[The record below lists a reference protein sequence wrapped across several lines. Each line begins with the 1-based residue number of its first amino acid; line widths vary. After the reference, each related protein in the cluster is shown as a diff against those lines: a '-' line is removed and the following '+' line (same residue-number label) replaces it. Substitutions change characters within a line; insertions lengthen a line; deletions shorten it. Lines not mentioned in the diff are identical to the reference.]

1 VKGVGWA
8 RRVAA
13 LLLAALALLLA
24 ACGDRDRAGESPEPP
39 PVERFTVGEGARAAT
54 VLRERGSPAGRPVVV
69 FLHGWG
75 AVRPEAYGPW
85 LLHLVRGGA
94 TVVYPTYQ
102 ASLVDVRGALPN
114 LLAALRTAFARLD
127 GHGPVVAAGHS
138 AGGALAVD
146 LAASAGRAGLPAPRA
161 VLSVFPG
168 RGLRGIRLRL
178 PAADPAGIPPSTR
191 LLVLASERDEVVGTG
206 TARKLVRRAVTVPRE
221 RRTLRL
227 VHDRA
232 AADHGAPQRDDA
244 AARRTFWTPLDRL
257 VQRVTRRT
265 VG

>member
-1 VKGVGWA
+1 MIRLPAVLL
-8 RRVAA
+8 VAC
-13 LLLAALALLLA
+13 LALA
-24 ACGDRDRAGESPEPP
+24 ACGGDDAPSTRSGPP
-39 PVERFTVGEGARAAT
+39 PVERTVVGEGARAAT
-54 VLRERGSPAGRPVVV
+54 VLREAGAPAGRPVVV
-69 FLHGWG
+69 FLHGWS

-102 ASLVDVRGALPN
+102 SSLVDVRSPLPN
-114 LLAALRTAFARLD
+114 LLAALRAVFARLP

-146 LAASAGRAGLPAPRA
+146 LAASAARAGLPAPRA

-168 RGLRGIRLRL
+168 RGLRGIPLRL
-178 PAADPAGIPPSTR
+178 PAADPEGIPPATR
-191 LLVLASERDEVVGTG
+191 LLVLASSRDEVVGTG
-206 TARKLVRRAVTVPRE
+206 TARNLVARAERIPRA

-227 VHDRA
+227 VRDRG

-244 AARRTFWTPLDRL
+244 AARRTFWRPLDEL
-257 VQRVTRRT
+257 VQRVARPAA
-265 VG
+265 G